1 MSVHRIITAVILF
14 SILALSAFL
23 AIDGWLTLEGVE
35 ISFWGSVALIAG
47 IILSLLI
54 GCGLMALAF
63 YSSRSG
69 HDDDVRDI
77 NKSNLSD

>member
-1 MSVHRIITAVILF
+1 MSVHRILTAIILF
-14 SILALSAFL
+14 VILALSAYL

-35 ISFWGSVALIAG
+35 ISYWGSVALIAG
-47 IILSLLI
+47 VVLSLLI

-69 HDDDVRDI
+69 HDDSVRDL
-77 NKSNLSD
+77 NKND